1 MKGGPAATVA
11 VFGSSRPVP
20 GDPAFADGVRL
31 GELLAGAGLVVA
43 TGGYGGVMEAVSAGA
58 AAAGGTVIGVTAPA
72 VFPDRVAANGHLTRE
87 IVAGTISERIHRLID
102 LADATITLPG
112 SLGTF
117 TELVVAWNAAA
128 LAPLTGGTPRTHV
141 AVGSDWPVVIAFL
154 AERLDVDPSL
164 ITCVATVEEAADI
177 VTSERRWTENLP
189 R

>member
-1 MKGGPAATVA
+1 MRDGPAATVA
-11 VFGSSRPVP
+11 VFGSSRPLP
-20 GDPAFADGVRL
+20 GDPAYAEGVRL
-31 GELLAGAGLVVA
+31 GALLAGAGLAVA

-58 AAAGGTVIGVTAPA
+58 ASAGGTVIGVTAPA

-87 IVAGTISERIHRLID
+87 IVAGTISERIHRLVD

-112 SLGTF
+112 SMGTF

-128 LAPLTGGTPRTHV
+128 VAPLNGGKPRAHV

-164 ITCVATVEEAADI
+164 VTCVATVEEAVDV
-177 VTSERRWTENLP
+177 VTSERRRTDELP